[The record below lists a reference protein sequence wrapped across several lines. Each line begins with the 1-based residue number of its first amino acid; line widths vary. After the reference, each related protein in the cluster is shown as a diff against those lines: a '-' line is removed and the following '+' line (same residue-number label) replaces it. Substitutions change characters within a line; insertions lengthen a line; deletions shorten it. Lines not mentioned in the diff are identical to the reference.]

1 MKHIFAID
9 KSGSTGGPNSKYWNK
24 VQEIIKKTSSDDDNT
39 LYILWSS
46 LKIGSFT
53 EIKNIPGQYGGQGCT
68 NPFVFVDFL
77 SKEIKKEN
85 IPSSD
90 LKLTIITDGEIA
102 TLGRPSKEDTEQC
115 ISKCD
120 KTLKSLEIKFSDLQI
135 YFISTDAENSSMNL
149 SVAVPFTDRAKKFKT
164 YVYDL
169 LEGQELEKAVE
180 KKLKEIGLDCDDND
194 EIRNGLQGQLALNKT
209 KSIKEQI
216 RLDLNKYLN
225 NPQLFV
231 QESDEIIGQ
240 IKDQN
245 PGRDAQAPQLQRL
258 HQEAVSLQKNL
269 LNTILADKRKVSAD
283 EDKENFIQLRELL
296 VETNANTY
304 TSKGSKKKEILK
316 RMKDIIKP
324 CNSDDLESLVNE
336 SIKNIISLCA
346 KGISV
351 DFRDSNRNNNPK
363 NNRLARAEGTNDSVP
378 LNDLELGDI
387 ADSAYEC
394 SIMFDKDI
402 PLLFVPKGNATVFSS
417 LENSDAY
424 TNNPLLILDNPNLIS
439 RLSEIIDLDIG
450 LETAIKMKLI
460 SEDRDTDS
468 ELNAYKTS
476 KSKTLFLSPT
486 TRRQLG
492 AFLSLENKPNHNIA
506 NRHALSEIFFG
517 NNKLLSLSA
526 LWLAVV
532 YFFCKE
538 HRYNSEDENSVKL
551 MNAFKAYLIECLK
564 SSRSRITLS
573 GDAAIQPFSECPL
586 DLAIY
591 YCVISPF
598 IDGCEDGPSN
608 RLRHIITEYHL
619 KLLDLL
625 GYSYDREWTL
635 HQITRYRVFEL
646 MMREEKKLNSQ
657 LRNWL
662 RCSFQNSMRL
672 EEDGRIVLLNGKS
685 TLNPASLR
693 VRIKSVD
700 KKDLGDQGNNDYLH
714 EFPLP
719 KLANKDEGSNGE
731 RLTLELI
738 DATALDETSDE
749 YLKSLSITE
758 LFALE
763 KLLDKTKT
771 TAKIIIPNDLILGS
785 IPDPIKKYGY
795 PVENEQLYKSI
806 NHKVSP
812 ITMRPPMVDASGNY
826 WKLASEK
833 KLGCKPEQQL
843 SVYNFYQNY
852 VRDKRDYPSKD
863 NLIRYI
869 ADKQARKMGPL
880 KYTLPKNIE
889 YIVEKVISDY
899 SEAMGKSKL
908 SPDRFIEKVD
918 QSSDIAKRFELDNSD
933 LRMLEHILSEMGCE
947 LSDKSI
953 VEAKE
958 IFYERSLTLSN
969 EKSKVYEDRETFE
982 EYHFPKVLKK
992 YHTAKEGFQMHK
1004 FFGTSASNET
1014 VNSPSNGSYS
1024 FSK

>member
-1 MKHIFAID
+1 
-9 KSGSTGGPNSKYWNK
+9 
-24 VQEIIKKTSSDDDNT
+24 
-39 LYILWSS
+39 
-46 LKIGSFT
+46 
-53 EIKNIPGQYGGQGCT
+53 
-68 NPFVFVDFL
+68 
-77 SKEIKKEN
+77 
-85 IPSSD
+85 
-90 LKLTIITDGEIA
+90 
-102 TLGRPSKEDTEQC
+102 
-115 ISKCD
+115 
-120 KTLKSLEIKFSDLQI
+120 
-135 YFISTDAENSSMNL
+135 
-149 SVAVPFTDRAKKFKT
+149 
-164 YVYDL
+164 
-169 LEGQELEKAVE
+169 
-180 KKLKEIGLDCDDND
+180 
-194 EIRNGLQGQLALNKT
+194 
-209 KSIKEQI
+209 
-216 RLDLNKYLN
+216 
-225 NPQLFV
+225 
-231 QESDEIIGQ
+231 
-240 IKDQN
+240 
-245 PGRDAQAPQLQRL
+245 
-258 HQEAVSLQKNL
+258 
-269 LNTILADKRKVSAD
+269 
-283 EDKENFIQLRELL
+283 
-296 VETNANTY
+296 
-304 TSKGSKKKEILK
+304 
-316 RMKDIIKP
+316 MKDIIKP
-324 CNSDDLESLVNE
+324 CKSDDLESLLE
-336 SIKNIISLCA
+336 KSIENIISLCD
-346 KGISV
+346 KGIGV
-351 DFRDSNRNNNPK
+351 NFQDSNLNNNPK
-363 NNRLARAEGTNDSVP
+363 NNRLARAKENNYSVA
-378 LNDLELGDI
+378 LNDLEVGDI
-387 ADSAYEC
+387 AASKYEC
-394 SIMFDKDI
+394 SITFDKDI
-402 PLLFVPKGNATVFSS
+402 PLIFFSKGNAPLFSS
-417 LENSDAY
+417 VGNSDAY
-424 TNNPLLILDNPNLIS
+424 TNNPLLILDNSTLIN
-439 RLSEIIDLDIG
+439 RLSQIIDMDIG
-450 LETAIKMKLI
+450 IHAARRMQLN
-460 SEDRDTDS
+460 SGDSDTYS
-468 ELNAYKTS
+468 ELDACKTS
-476 KSKTLFLSPT
+476 KSKKLFLSPT
-486 TRRQLG
+486 TRRELG
-492 AFLSLENKPNHNIA
+492 SFLSLENQPKHRIA
-506 NRHALSEIFFG
+506 TRHALSEIFFG
-517 NNKLLSLSA
+517 NNKLVGLSA

-532 YFFCKE
+532 YFFLKE

-551 MNAFKAYLIECLK
+551 MNAFKGYLIECLK
-564 SSRSRITLS
+564 STPSRITLS
-573 GDAAIQPFSECPL
+573 GDAAIQPFSKCPL

-598 IDGCEDGPSN
+598 IDGYEGGPSN

-646 MMREEKKLNSQ
+646 MMREEKKPNSQ

-662 RCSFQNSMRL
+662 RCPFQNSMRL

-738 DATALDETSDE
+738 DATALNERSDE
-749 YLKSLSITE
+749 YLKSLSIPE

-785 IPDPIKKYGY
+785 IPKPINNYGY

-812 ITMRPPMVDASGNY
+812 ITMRPPMVDASGEY

-852 VRDKRDYPSKD
+852 VRDKRDHPSKN

-947 LSDKSI
+947 LSHESI
-953 VEAKE
+953 VKE
-958 IFYERSLTLSN
+958 ILYERSLTLSN
-969 EKSKVYEDRETFE
+969 EKSKVYADRKTFE
-982 EYHFPKVLKK
+982 EYHFPKVLEK
-992 YHTAKEGFQMHK
+992 YHSAKKVFQMHN
-1004 FFGTSASNET
+1004 FFVHSASDKT
-1014 VNSPSNGSYS
+1014 VNTPSNKNYS
-1024 FSK
+1024 FSNK